1 MSIRWSRPPS
11 GRRPRARR
19 RACLEQGPPIGAA
32 SIRARRF
39 RRSPFGAGSVARASR
54 RRSDVVPDP
63 RRLFGDDGERIA
75 ADALAAR
82 GMRIVARN
90 ARTRFGELDLV
101 ARDRRG
107 YVFIEVK
114 TRRAGSFVAAA
125 EAVDARKLARVRRL
139 ALGWLAEQGL
149 PGGSPRIVV
158 AAVTVGAR
166 TTVELIEVD

>member
-1 MSIRWSRPPS
+1 MPD
-11 GRRPRARR
+11 
-19 RACLEQGPPIGAA
+19 
-32 SIRARRF
+32 
-39 RRSPFGAGSVARASR
+39 R
-54 RRSDVVPDP
+54 RRS
-63 RRLFGDDGERIA
+63 FGDAGERIA
-75 ADALAAR
+75 ADAVTAR

-166 TTVELIEVD
+166 TTVELLEVD